1 MMTNKL
7 VVSIRT
13 APAPEGPW
21 SADVSFF
28 IPTPID
34 GGLVYA
40 PAVHPYVDQS
50 GETLTIS
57 YTNNNHIEVIKATF
71 SK

>member
-1 MMTNKL
+1 MA
-7 VVSIRT
+7 IRT

-21 SADVSFF
+21 TPDVTFYT
-28 IPTPID
+28 PQPID

-40 PAVHPYVDQS
+40 PAVHPYVDES

-57 YTNNNHIEVIKATF
+57 YTNNNHIQVIKATF